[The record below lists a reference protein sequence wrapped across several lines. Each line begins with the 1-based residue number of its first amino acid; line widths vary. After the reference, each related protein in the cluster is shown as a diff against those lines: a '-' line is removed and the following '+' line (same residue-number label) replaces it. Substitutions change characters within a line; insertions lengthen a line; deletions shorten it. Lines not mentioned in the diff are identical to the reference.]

1 MYLINKNLKKETA
14 GGKAYNLFSLNIKNT
29 PSFFV
34 IESSY
39 FEEFK
44 KNPSIE
50 KELEKEINSKLKD
63 NKKYAVRSSGID
75 EDSALFSFAGIHD
88 SFLNIAKKD
97 VLDNIKKVYQSA
109 FSQIALD
116 YRKKNNIQS
125 DKILMAVMVQEM
137 IDPNYAGVINTI
149 NPITNNPDEI
159 VISVIKGLGEDL
171 VNGNKNSSDY
181 FVNGFNYKVQGEDIL
196 NKKQIHNLIDL
207 ARLVAKKT
215 TSFQDIEFAIVKN
228 KVYLLQARPISAY
241 KNINPHRK
249 TFFIDNSNIIESYYG
264 VTTPLTFSFALDI
277 YRQVYQAT
285 LKAGKVRSKIM
296 DSLKDSLA
304 NMLYYHEGKIYYN
317 MKNWYRLTS
326 IFPFKKSTTY
336 MENMMGVKSAS
347 DDYTKVS
354 MNLIDL
360 IKLLFIFLNKVKNID
375 SLSEKFIDKFNQ
387 VVLPYYGKEIKGTNL
402 ELNNLYQ
409 QIENNIISDFATP
422 IINDCAVMIYF
433 GRLKE
438 KIRKSSYSNKDEILN
453 ACINNSGNVES
464 LKSASKFVEL
474 ADLIKSNQEALI
486 DFLSLNGEG
495 LYQKYQALNN
505 NITQAIEKYRFDF
518 GPRVVN
524 ELKLETITWI
534 EKPDDLYAYLSSYL
548 KESQMNINYQPK
560 KEIQIPKEF
569 IKLGKKARHYIQNRE
584 QLRLKRTYIFSV
596 VRNIFLAYG
605 QNFYKEGVIDDPR
618 DIFYLTKEEIQKG
631 ADNLKSLIKKR
642 KEEEKDNQEKP
653 IYDRINFYEN
663 GVVLPILSSNSQGDL
678 KGIPSGAGI
687 IKGKV
692 RMMNSAKDY
701 LQKDEIIL
709 TKRTDPGWISLFPL
723 ASGLIVEHGSMLSHS
738 MVVAREMGLP
748 AVVGVKNA
756 TERLKTGDRIILDGI
771 VGEIKFEKEEK

>member
-1 MYLINKNLKKETA
+1 MYLINKNLKKESA
-14 GGKAYNLFSLNIKNT
+14 GGKAYNLFSLNIKKT

-75 EDSALFSFAGIHD
+75 EDSDLFSFAGIHD

-228 KVYLLQARPISAY
+228 KVFLLQARPISAY

-296 DSLKDSLA
+296 NSLKDSLA

-486 DFLSLNGEG
+486 DFLSLNGEE

-505 NITQAIEKYRFDF
+505 NITQAIEKYRYDF

-548 KESQMNINYQPK
+548 KESQMNINYPPK

-569 IKLGKKARHYIQNRE
+569 IKLGKKAKHYIQNRE

-631 ADNLKSLIKKR
+631 VDNPKSLIKKR

-692 RMMNSAKDY
+692 RMMNTAKDY

-771 VGEIKFEKEEK
+771 IGEIKFEKEGM

>member
-75 EDSALFSFAGIHD
+75 EDSDLFSFAGIHD

-228 KVYLLQARPISAY
+228 TVYLLQARPISAY

-264 VTTPLTFSFALDI
+264 VTTPLTFSFAIYI

-347 DDYTKVS
+347 DDYTKIS

-486 DFLSLNGEG
+486 DFLSLNGEE

-505 NITQAIEKYRFDF
+505 NITQAIEKYRYDF

-569 IKLGKKARHYIQNRE
+569 IKLGRKARHYIQNRE

-631 ADNLKSLIKKR
+631 VDNPKSLIKKR

-687 IKGKV
+687 IKGKI

-771 VGEIKFEKEEK
+771 VGEIKFEKEGK

>member
-1 MYLINKNLKKETA
+1 MYLINKNLKKESA

-75 EDSALFSFAGIHD
+75 EDSDLFSFAGIHD

-228 KVYLLQARPISAY
+228 KVFLLQARPISAY

-296 DSLKDSLA
+296 NSLKDSLA

-486 DFLSLNGEG
+486 DFLSLNGEE

-505 NITQAIEKYRFDF
+505 NITQAIEKYRYDF

-548 KESQMNINYQPK
+548 KESQMNINYPPK

-569 IKLGKKARHYIQNRE
+569 IKLGKKAKHYIQNRE

-631 ADNLKSLIKKR
+631 VDNPKSLIKKR

-692 RMMNSAKDY
+692 RMMNTAKDY

-771 VGEIKFEKEEK
+771 IGEIKFEKEGM

>member
-1 MYLINKNLKKETA
+1 MYLINKNLKKESA

-75 EDSALFSFAGIHD
+75 EDSDLFSFAGIHD

-196 NKKQIHNLIDL
+196 NKKQINNLIDL

-228 KVYLLQARPISAY
+228 TVYLLQARPISAY

-296 DSLKDSLA
+296 ESLKDSLA

-347 DDYTKVS
+347 DDYTKIS

-438 KIRKSSYSNKDEILN
+438 KIRKSSYLNKDEILN

-474 ADLIKSNQEALI
+474 ADLIKSNQEVLI
-486 DFLSLNGEG
+486 DFLSLNGEE

-505 NITQAIEKYRFDF
+505 NITQAIEKYRYDF

-618 DIFYLTKEEIQKG
+618 DIFYLTKEEIQNG
-631 ADNLKSLIKKR
+631 VDNPKSLIKKR

-771 VGEIKFEKEEK
+771 AGEIKFEKEGK

>member
-1 MYLINKNLKKETA
+1 MYLINKNLKKESA

-75 EDSALFSFAGIHD
+75 EDSDLFSFAGIHD

-196 NKKQIHNLIDL
+196 NKKQINNLIDL

-228 KVYLLQARPISAY
+228 TVYLLQARPISAY

-347 DDYTKVS
+347 DDYTKIS

-438 KIRKSSYSNKDEILN
+438 KIRKSSYLNKDEILN

-486 DFLSLNGEG
+486 DFLSLNGEE

-505 NITQAIEKYRFDF
+505 NITQAIEKYRYDF

-631 ADNLKSLIKKR
+631 VDNPKSLIKKR

-771 VGEIKFEKEEK
+771 AGEIKFEKEGK